1 MQNEGSAGVVSL
13 QDLLENNTVVK
24 PVETQEQVEK
34 EIVSTL
40 NNEEPLLPG
49 FVFEDEKS
57 NTEAKTETESTTE
70 EGKEVFGNTSEDPI
84 LDFNGNKE
92 TEQDSTIEPESS
104 KIYRNTLKSL
114 WGDEI
119 GSIIQ
124 EVDGVEQEVS
134 IEDIELDEQTFKDI
148 FQSKID
154 EIQET
159 ANKNK
164 ISVEDV
170 SEFTKNLIEIERNGG
185 SLKDLLDIKQKF
197 SDPLEGLDLDNT
209 EDQKTVIY
217 LKNQAAGQSEA
228 DIKRLIKSYEEEGIL
243 SEMAEEADSSLRSAI
258 DAKVKAEVLKSEQDK
273 KEREEL
279 FKKYK
284 NEIKDTLGKTFELND
299 KAKSKLV
306 DFATKANNEGKY
318 QMDIVYNEMRL
329 NPEKAAE
336 LILFMT
342 DREEFVKQVTKKAVV
357 EKQLEGARKLKIIRR
372 TDSASSLSAPVN
384 TNKAVRLED
393 LK

>member
-13 QDLLENNTVVK
+13 QDLLENNAPITK
-24 PVETQEQVEK
+24 PESAEEVTKVISDSLK
-34 EIVSTL
+34 
-40 NNEEPLLPG
+40 NEEPLLPG
-49 FVFEDEKS
+49 FIFEDDNIIDDNKPKVDS
-57 NTEAKTETESTTE
+57 KPDP
-70 EGKEVFGNTSEDPI
+70 KEDEHKADPI
-84 LDFNGNKE
+84 LDFE
-92 TEQDSTIEPESS
+92 TKIENTEIEPESS

-119 GSIIQ
+119 GSIVQ
-124 EVDGVEQEVS
+124 EIDGVEQEVS
-134 IEDIELDEQTFKDI
+134 IDDIEFDEETFKSI

-154 EIQET
+154 EIQEA

-164 ISVEDV
+164 ISIDDV
-170 SEFTKNLIEIERNGG
+170 SEFTKNLIEVENNGG

-197 SDPLEGLDLDNT
+197 ADPLEGLDLENV
-209 EDQKTVIY
+209 EDQKTVIF
-217 LKNQAAGQSEA
+217 LRNQAAGQSDA
-228 DIKRLIKSYEEEGIL
+228 DINRLIKSYESEGIL
-243 SEMAEEADSSLRSAI
+243 SEMAEEADASLRTAI

-284 NEIKDTLGKTFELND
+284 TDIKTTLGNVFELND

-306 DFATKANNEGKY
+306 DFATKANKEGKY
-318 QMDIVYNEMRL
+318 EMDIVYNEMRL

-336 LILFMT
+336 LMLFMT
-342 DREEFVKQVTKKAVV
+342 DKDEFIKQVTKKAVV

>member
-13 QDLLENNTVVK
+13 QDLLENNAPITKTESAEEVTKVISDSLK
-24 PVETQEQVEK
+24 
-34 EIVSTL
+34 
-40 NNEEPLLPG
+40 NEEPLLPG
-49 FVFEDEKS
+49 FDFGEVDKS
-57 NTEAKTETESTTE
+57 ENISSTTE
-70 EGKEVFGNTSEDPI
+70 EKPTLNEEKSENDPI
-84 LDFNGNKE
+84 LDFE
-92 TEQDSTIEPESS
+92 TKIENTEIEPESS

-119 GSIIQ
+119 GSIVQ
-124 EVDGVEQEVS
+124 EIDGVEQEVS
-134 IEDIELDEQTFKDI
+134 IDDIEFDEETFKSI

-154 EIQET
+154 EIQEA

-164 ISVEDV
+164 ISIDDV
-170 SEFTKNLIEIERNGG
+170 SEFTKNLIEVENNGG

-197 SDPLEGLDLDNT
+197 ADPLEGLDLENV
-209 EDQKTVIY
+209 EDQKTVIF
-217 LKNQAAGQSEA
+217 LRNQAAGQSDA
-228 DIKRLIKSYEEEGIL
+228 DINRLIKSYESEGIL
-243 SEMAEEADSSLRSAI
+243 AEMAEEADASLRTAI

-284 NEIKDTLGKTFELND
+284 TDIKTTLGNVFELND

-306 DFATKANNEGKY
+306 DFATKANKEGKY
-318 QMDIVYNEMRL
+318 EMDIVYNEMRL

-336 LILFMT
+336 LMLFMT
-342 DREEFVKQVTKKAVV
+342 DKDEFIKQVTKKAVV

>member
-13 QDLLENNTVVK
+13 QDLLENNAPITKTESAEEVTKVISDSLK
-24 PVETQEQVEK
+24 
-34 EIVSTL
+34 
-40 NNEEPLLPG
+40 NEEPLLPG
-49 FVFEDEKS
+49 FIFEDSKIS
-57 NTEAKTETESTTE
+57 E
-70 EGKEVFGNTSEDPI
+70 EDVTKVDSKPDPKEDEDKADPI
-84 LDFNGNKE
+84 LDFE
-92 TEQDSTIEPESS
+92 TKVENTEIEPESS

-134 IEDIELDEQTFKDI
+134 IDDIEFDEETFKSI

-154 EIQET
+154 EIQESAT
-159 ANKNK
+159 KNK
-164 ISVEDV
+164 ISLDGV
-170 SEFTKNLIEIERNGG
+170 SEFTKNLIEVENNGG

-197 SDPLEGLDLDNT
+197 SDPLEGLDLESV
-209 EDQKTVIY
+209 EDQKTVIF
-217 LKNQAAGQSEA
+217 LRNQAAGQTEA
-228 DIKRLIKSYEEEGIL
+228 DINRLIKSYESEGIL
-243 SEMAEEADSSLRSAI
+243 AEMAEEADASLRTAI

-284 NEIKDTLGKTFELND
+284 TDIKTTLGDVFELND
-299 KAKSKLV
+299 KAKTKLV
-306 DFATKANNEGKY
+306 DFATKANKEGKY
-318 QMDIVYNEMRL
+318 EMDIVYNEMRL

-336 LILFMT
+336 LMLFMT
-342 DREEFVKQVTKKAVV
+342 DKEEFIKQVTKKAVV